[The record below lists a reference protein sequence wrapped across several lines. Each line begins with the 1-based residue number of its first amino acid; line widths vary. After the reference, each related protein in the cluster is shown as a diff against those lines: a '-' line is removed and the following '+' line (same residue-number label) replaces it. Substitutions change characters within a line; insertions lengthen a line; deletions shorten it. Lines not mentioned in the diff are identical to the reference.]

1 MKKILFV
8 DLDFDVLD
16 KNLILEDIKKSLF
29 INRQDIEKI
38 IEQENCSLD
47 SIDFYSLYKN
57 SGLLAK
63 VKSILNLGLSR
74 HSRFAK
80 YDIRD
85 IPSIFQKLSN
95 IAFYLRKEKIS
106 KIVFAN
112 IPHEQPEYLIS
123 ITANLLSIKTLSF
136 FQAGGYLPGFSS
148 VHENAIFN
156 ESLFYN
162 FKNDKKNKIAKL
174 I

>member
-16 KNLILEDIKKSLF
+16 KNLILQDMKQSLF
-29 INRQDIEKI
+29 INREDIEKI

-63 VKSILNLGLSR
+63 VKSILNLGQSR

-123 ITANLLSIKTLSF
+123 ITANLLSIKSLSF
-136 FQAGGYLPGFSS
+136 FQAG
-148 VHENAIFN
+148 A
-156 ESLFYN
+156 
-162 FKNDKKNKIAKL
+162 
-174 I
+174 